1 MQELQRSKTVQHVN
15 LLVTADFAA
24 ETQAPEGCSQI
35 VVDNVASTQ
44 SLKAIAKAAEAEYV
58 LLSIKPTKLELGYYA
73 LERMLRV
80 AADSDAA
87 MVYSDHFS
95 VANGETTKH
104 PVIDYQWGSLRDDF
118 DFGQLVLIKTDLLQ
132 EWAESNPADYK
143 FAGFYDLRL
152 FLSRKGHLFHIDEFL
167 YTDIALDTRL
177 SGAKQFDYVNPR
189 NREVQVEMEKAATC
203 HLEAIGALVDTSK
216 YADPNFDEQHFENE
230 ASIVIPV
237 YNRVKTVA
245 DAVKSALGQ
254 KADFPFNVIVVD
266 NHSTDGTTEILN
278 ELEKTNPH
286 LVHLIPERTDLGIG
300 GCWNVAVSDSRCG
313 RFAVQLDSDDIYSSP
328 QTLETIVKAFHEQ
341 KAAMIIGS
349 YRICDFELNTLPPGL
364 IDHKEW
370 TDQNGPNNALRIN
383 GLGAPRAFFT
393 PLVRQIQFPNTSYG
407 EDYALG
413 LMFSRK
419 YRIGRIYDE
428 LYCCRRWGGNSDA
441 SLSIEKTNANNLYK
455 DRLRTMEVI
464 ARQQMHQGKEDISD
478 DSSLQRFFNRQL
490 ETWDDARLHFR
501 DLQNVK
507 TRDLSVGE
515 NTIRLQFNPARM
527 VSTGAKIDQ
536 ATLKKRRCFLCA
548 ENRPEQQIE
557 VHIDNDFTLLVN
569 PFPILPTHFTIPNNS
584 HTPQSIKEHI
594 GEMYKVLTE
603 YPELMVFYNGP
614 KCGASAPDHMHLQAG
629 TSGIVPLQS
638 GWQRLSRNLEE
649 VFTDGDATI
658 SVVHG
663 FVTGAI
669 AIVSH
674 SQEAGVK
681 AFQKVYASMPQR
693 EDETEPMMN
702 IVAWRQN
709 DEFVIVVIPR
719 AKHRP
724 DCYFEEDESRK
735 VLVSPGALDMSGMLI
750 TPRPADFEGLT
761 GEQAQAIIAECGVSE
776 AAVEAIAAKV
786 KALCQSESTEE
797 LPMNGKEPNV
807 SVGIVSGEKISFAL
821 NKPYTAKGESIVGEQ
836 TVEFCEGGI
845 MWNGNQYRE
854 LTFHP
859 SSPDCSFSLHDVT
872 IGVNFHWERKETQTF
887 LGTLRLVVEADK
899 ICAINDLPVEKYLES
914 VISSEMSATSS
925 LELLKAHSVISRSW
939 LLAQIDKRRKLKE
952 GGNNFFSFIKKDDE
966 LIRWYDREDHTIF
979 DVCADDHCQRYQG
992 ITKETSP
999 NVAVA
1004 INATRGEVLMSE
1016 GEICDARFSK
1026 SCGGVSEE
1034 YQYCWEDI
1042 KMPYLTAVR
1051 DTDKGVDNADP
1062 LPDLTNEE
1070 EAEKWIR
1077 TSPESFCNTNDKT
1090 ILSQVLNDFDQET
1103 TDFYRWHVTYT
1114 QEELRELISEKLKME
1129 FGDILDLVP
1138 VERGKS
1144 GRLCKLKIVGSQR
1157 TFTIG
1162 KELEIR
1168 RALSTSHLYSSAFV
1182 VDKEEVVNGVPQKF
1196 VLTGAGWGHGVGL
1209 CQIGAAVMGAK
1220 GYKYDKILLHYYR
1233 GADLKKLYE

>member
-1 MQELQRSKTVQHVN
+1 MTVSYSVTTFRQARICCKSCNEAKPCSMVN

-118 DFGQLVLIKTDLLQ
+118 DFGQLVLIKTDLLK

-167 YTDIALDTRL
+167 YTDIELDTRL

-419 YRIGRIYDE
+419 YRIGRIFDE
-428 LYCCRRWGGNSDA
+428 LYLCRRWDGNSDA
-441 SLSIEKTNANNLYK
+441 ESLFFSRFTG
-455 DRLRTMEVI
+455 RPLR
-464 ARQQMHQGKEDISD
+464 ARFMTAGDEQPAGSTYAYQTYRNYGGY
-478 DSSLQRFFNRQL
+478 
-490 ETWDDARLHFR
+490 
-501 DLQNVK
+501 DLAWC
-507 TRDLSVGE
+507 G
-515 NTIRLQFNPARM
+515 RLQSADSDLM
-527 VSTGAKIDQ
+527 DGVQILVQGA
-536 ATLKKRRCFLCA
+536 LV
-548 ENRPEQQIE
+548 P
-557 VHIDNDFTLLVN
+557 DNAV
-569 PFPILPTHFTIPNNS
+569 
-584 HTPQSIKEHI
+584 IK
-594 GEMYKVLTE
+594 YKVRL
-603 YPELMVFYNGP
+603 
-614 KCGASAPDHMHLQAG
+614 PDG
-629 TSGIVPLQS
+629 
-638 GWQRLSRNLEE
+638 
-649 VFTDGDATI
+649 
-658 SVVHG
+658 
-663 FVTGAI
+663 
-669 AIVSH
+669 
-674 SQEAGVK
+674 
-681 AFQKVYASMPQR
+681 
-693 EDETEPMMN
+693 
-702 IVAWRQN
+702 
-709 DEFVIVVIPR
+709 
-719 AKHRP
+719 
-724 DCYFEEDESRK
+724 
-735 VLVSPGALDMSGMLI
+735 
-750 TPRPADFEGLT
+750 
-761 GEQAQAIIAECGVSE
+761 
-776 AAVEAIAAKV
+776 
-786 KALCQSESTEE
+786 TEE
-797 LPMNGKEPNV
+797 ARSICLLDCTRTDRDANGDYL
-807 SVGIVSGEKISFAL
+807 A
-821 NKPYTAKGESIVGEQ
+821 
-836 TVEFCEGGI
+836 TVE
-845 MWNGNQYRE
+845 
-854 LTFHP
+854 
-859 SSPDCSFSLHDVT
+859 D
-872 IGVNFHWERKETQTF
+872 
-887 LGTLRLVVEADK
+887 
-899 ICAINDLPVEKYLES
+899 
-914 VISSEMSATSS
+914 TSI
-925 LELLKAHSVISRSW
+925 LNA
-939 LLAQIDKRRKLKE
+939 KLMIWD
-952 GGNNFFSFIKKDDE
+952 G
-966 LIRWYDREDHTIF
+966 
-979 DVCADDHCQRYQG
+979 
-992 ITKETSP
+992 
-999 NVAVA
+999 
-1004 INATRGEVLMSE
+1004 
-1016 GEICDARFSK
+1016 
-1026 SCGGVSEE
+1026 
-1034 YQYCWEDI
+1034 
-1042 KMPYLTAVR
+1042 
-1051 DTDKGVDNADP
+1051 
-1062 LPDLTNEE
+1062 
-1070 EAEKWIR
+1070 
-1077 TSPESFCNTNDKT
+1077 
-1090 ILSQVLNDFDQET
+1090 
-1103 TDFYRWHVTYT
+1103 
-1114 QEELRELISEKLKME
+1114 
-1129 FGDILDLVP
+1129 
-1138 VERGKS
+1138 
-1144 GRLCKLKIVGSQR
+1144 
-1157 TFTIG
+1157 
-1162 KELEIR
+1162 
-1168 RALSTSHLYSSAFV
+1168 
-1182 VDKEEVVNGVPQKF
+1182 
-1196 VLTGAGWGHGVGL
+1196 
-1209 CQIGAAVMGAK
+1209 
-1220 GYKYDKILLHYYR
+1220 
-1233 GADLKKLYE
+1233 